1 MADVCAKAISAN
13 EIKNNN
19 VSVAVSPVTGT
30 MDTKRNG
37 ENLYID
43 VAELEVMYTDRFD
56 DTKFY
61 SS

>member
-1 MADVCAKAISAN
+1 MADVSAKAISAN

-19 VSVAVSPVTGT
+19 VSVGVVPARGVN
-30 MDTKRNG
+30 DTKRNG
-37 ENLYID
+37 ENVYID